1 MVKATAELRSK
12 ITATVRED
20 IRSDEARIVI
30 NDGENELH
38 VEHAVGSL
46 EVPMTE
52 AQLEEKFMDQVV
64 PVVGKDNALKIS
76 KALWDIKV
84 TPYCPWKLAV

>member
-52 AQLEEKFMDQVV
+52 VQLEEKFMDQVV
-64 PVVGKDNALKIS
+64 PVLGPEKAAEVS
-76 KALWDIKV
+76 KACWDIKV
-84 TPYCPWKLAV
+84 TPYCPWKLAE